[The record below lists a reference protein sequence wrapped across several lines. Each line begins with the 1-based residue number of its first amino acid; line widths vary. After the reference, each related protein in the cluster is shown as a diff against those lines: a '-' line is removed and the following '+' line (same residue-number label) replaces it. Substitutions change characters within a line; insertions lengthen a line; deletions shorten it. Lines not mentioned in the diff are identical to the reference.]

1 MFEQFDF
8 DTMGKVSD
16 KAVKDKARE
25 IAFSE
30 VIEILTEHFGADMV
44 SVVGGAEMGI
54 SIGTRTIED
63 EMTAEVPVMLKITAK
78 EFHAHSTASGKAVAA
93 FDRFDEAEAYAAEKT
108 AKEAEAEERAK
119 KKAAKI
125 AADKAAREK
134 AKAEKAAK
142 AGAKGAE

>member
-8 DTMGKVSD
+8 DTMGKVSN

-25 IAFSE
+25 IAFAE
-30 VIEILTEHFGADMV
+30 VIDALTERFGADFV
-44 SVVGGAEMGI
+44 SVVGGAEI
-54 SIGTRTIED
+54 AVSIGSRTVSD
-63 EMTAEVPVMLKITAK
+63 GTAPEVPVVVKITAK
-78 EFHAHSTASGKAVAA
+78 EFETHSTASGKPVYAY
-93 FDRFDEAEAYAAEKT
+93 DRFDEAEAYAEEKT
-108 AKEAEAEERAK
+108 AKEAEAEARAK

-142 AGAKGAE
+142 AKGAD